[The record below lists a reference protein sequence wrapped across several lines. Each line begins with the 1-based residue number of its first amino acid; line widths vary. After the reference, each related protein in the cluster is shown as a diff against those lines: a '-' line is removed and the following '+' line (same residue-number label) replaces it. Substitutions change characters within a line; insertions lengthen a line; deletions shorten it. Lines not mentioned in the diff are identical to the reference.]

1 MFGYYY
7 YYYYYYHCPETRG
20 LWSRQTEISYLR
32 MLIWSH
38 FLKMAVDTEPLARAC
53 NYTCAH
59 VLSQSRSSVSG
70 IWIFVILMLFFAA
83 WSVWNYFIAI
93 LSCFPSLWR
102 GSLLEGIENLIF
114 DSYLELNLACQ
125 TLHLTRIS
133 CVLFVTLQSDLAGFH
148 RGYLSETKTWYSKT
162 SFIPSLFIQVENV
175 IIQLKNAVFL
185 SFWKEHLFDDLK
197 DKQALRF

>member
-1 MFGYYY
+1 MFG
-7 YYYYYYHCPETRG
+7 YHCPETRG
-20 LWSRQTEISYLR
+20 LWSRQTEISNLR

-38 FLKMAVDTEPLARAC
+38 FLKMAVDAEPLARAC
-53 NYTCAH
+53 NCTCAH
-59 VLSQSRSSVSG
+59 VQFGFLHLNFCYSNA
-70 IWIFVILMLFFAA
+70 FFFAA
-83 WSVWNYFIAI
+83 SSVWNYFIAI
-93 LSCFPSLWR
+93 LSFKWKLLFP
-102 GSLLEGIENLIF
+102 LLEGIANLIF

-148 RGYLSETKTWYSKT
+148 RGCLSETKTWYSKT

-185 SFWKEHLFDDLK
+185 SF
-197 DKQALRF
+197 